1 MLTRNVAFQ
10 EEYKRLDN
18 FCRDCLLS
26 TEGVSEYIRQMEA
39 SAWRGAHYV
48 STWDVDYKQLKH
60 FRWLRNQLA
69 HEVGTLDADFCTEE
83 DLALLKKFYSRMMN
97 GEDPFSLM
105 RKAEEAER
113 KLVARRRQEEKQQ
126 GAQTQEVCCKNESE
140 DAGDEAAGRRSFF
153 GRIIDRVV
161 SWFR

>member
-1 MLTRNVAFQ
+1 
-10 EEYKRLDN
+10 
-18 FCRDCLLS
+18 
-26 TEGVSEYIRQMEA
+26 
-39 SAWRGAHYV
+39 
-48 STWDVDYKQLKH
+48 
-60 FRWLRNQLA
+60 
-69 HEVGTLDADFCTEE
+69 
-83 DLALLKKFYSRMMN
+83 MN

-126 GAQTQEVCCKNESE
+126 GAQTQEVYCKNESE
-140 DAGDEAAGRRSFF
+140 DAEEEAVGRGSFF